1 MPAIATAVSDG
12 SIHSDRGTS
21 RIQGE
26 LWGARAHDWAELNEP
41 AWRPVFEAVIE
52 LVEAAP
58 GKELLDIGC
67 GSGGALSLAARR
79 GAVVTGLD
87 ASANLVAIARE
98 RLPNA
103 RLEIG
108 EMEELPFGDE
118 TFDIVTGINSFQF
131 AGDVVNA
138 LREAGRVLRRGG
150 TFLALVWGKREEC
163 ELVWGTASAVFALLP
178 PERPGAPPPRSLADP
193 AAVYSYM
200 REAGLRPTGTGE
212 IFAALTVADVEK
224 AVRVV
229 LSASARAVRH
239 AGEDAVAAAI
249 RATLPRFTLAD
260 GTVSWNNKFLWVTA
274 TR

>member
-1 MPAIATAVSDG
+1 
-12 SIHSDRGTS
+12 
-21 RIQGE
+21 
-26 LWGARAHDWAELNEP
+26 
-41 AWRPVFEAVIE
+41 VIE

-58 GKELLDIGC
+58 GKQLLDIGC

-103 RLEIG
+103 RIEIG
-108 EMEELPFGDE
+108 EMEELPFGEE
-118 TFDIVTGINSFQF
+118 TFDIVTGINSLQF

-138 LREAGRVLRRGG
+138 LREVGRVLRRGG

-178 PERPGAPPPRSLADP
+178 PGPPGAPPPRSLTDP

-212 IFAALTVADVEK
+212 ISAALTVADVEK

-260 GTVSWNNKFLWVTA
+260 GSVSWNNKFLWVTA